1 MDDAR
6 PVLDTVRR
14 ALVGAAGDL
23 SFDAV
28 LQQLVDAALDLAG
41 ARYAALGVPDGEGG
55 FSRFITSGMDAELIE
70 SLGPLPRTH
79 GLLDAM
85 LTSPTPYRTPDVR
98 EDPRF
103 RGWWPPQHPEM
114 RSFLGYPIVF
124 KGDIVGAFYLT
135 DKVGAEHFSER
146 DERLVGEFAP
156 HAAVLV
162 EMARL
167 YGQNRELSVAD
178 ERNRIARE
186 LHDSLTQTLFG
197 TRLAL
202 RTAIATLADQA
213 ATPRREDVD
222 GALQQLDR
230 AAGLLDN
237 AFDELRALVWDLQ
250 PPDLEVDGLT
260 GALRKQLALLER
272 TSNLQVDL
280 ETSGAT
286 DLLSPEAEHHLLRIV
301 QEAVTNAVRHAGA
314 GHLTVSIRASSDGQ
328 EGSITSRSSGSSTTG
343 EDQVDPGSD
352 PGPHDH
358 ELVSTSNG
366 DLRIE
371 IRDDGSGF
379 DASQPAIRNRRLGL
393 TSMHERTAAL
403 GGRLSI
409 NSAPGQG
416 TVVRVEV
423 PLD

>member
-1 MDDAR
+1 MNDAR
-6 PVLDTVRR
+6 AVLDTVRR

-23 SFDAV
+23 SFEAV

-98 EDPRF
+98 DDPRF
-103 RGWWPPQHPEM
+103 RGWWPPPHPEM

-167 YGQNRELSVAD
+167 YGQSRELSVAD

-202 RTAIATLADQA
+202 RTAAASLTGQA
-213 ATPRREDVD
+213 EALRHEEVD
-222 GALQQLDR
+222 GVLQQLDR
-230 AAGLLDN
+230 AAGLLDS

-272 TSNLQVDL
+272 TSTLQVDL
-280 ETSGAT
+280 ETDGET
-286 DLLSPEAEHHLLRIV
+286 DLLSSDAEHQLLRIV

-314 GHLTVSIRASSDGQ
+314 GHLTVSITAGRDDGSDTG
-328 EGSITSRSSGSSTTG
+328 SRSSTG
-343 EDQVDPGSD
+343 IVDPGSGD
-352 PGPHDH
+352 GPSDRKVA
-358 ELVSTSNG
+358 LTGNG
-366 DLRIE
+366 GLRIE

-379 DASQPAIRNRRLGL
+379 DPGQPTIRSRRLGL
-393 TSMHERTAAL
+393 TSMNERAAAL
-403 GGRLSI
+403 GGRLTI
-409 NSAPGQG
+409 DSAPGRG
-416 TVVRVEV
+416 TAVLVEV
-423 PLD
+423 PLG